1 MPKAENKRLLVDQHS
16 ADDASVYLVRED
28 LAVIN
33 TVDFFT
39 PIVDD
44 PYLYGSIAAANALSD
59 VYAMGGRPITA
70 LNILG
75 FPQGK
80 LPEEIVA
87 EIMRGGAEKAAEAE
101 CVIAGGHSI
110 QDKEIKYGLAVTGI
124 VHPNKIWRNNTVR
137 EGDILILTKP
147 LGTGAVST
155 ALKQGKASRE
165 AVDEIVRS
173 MSALNRVPAE
183 ILQKNN
189 VDVHACTD
197 ITGYGLAGHLLEM
210 TGESG
215 LSVQIELEELPIFD
229 EAKSYLKNPSFL
241 PGGFYNNRSYSGRYI
256 SAPDSIENELY
267 NVLFDPQ
274 TSGGLVIALPELE
287 VERFLQQLEES
298 YLYRGWVIGQVVPRE
313 VNNKP
318 LLIV

>member
-1 MPKAENKRLLVDQHS
+1 MDQHS
-16 ADDASVYLVRED
+16 ADDASVYLVREN

-173 MSALNRVPAE
+173 MSALNRIPAE

-313 VNNKP
+313 VNKKP

>member
-1 MPKAENKRLLVDQHS
+1 MDQHS

-173 MSALNRVPAE
+173 MSALNRIPAE

-229 EAKSYLKNPSFL
+229 EAKSYIKNPSFL

-256 SAPDSIENELY
+256 CAPDSIENELY

>member
-1 MPKAENKRLLVDQHS
+1 MDQHS